1 MEVTESAK
9 PPSPA
14 RPRLLYQVAHLKSL
28 LRCLKLRHTQHFWD
42 YKLPSFSFDLLQSH
56 RSSQWMAIRYFPG
69 PQTKKSPVIPIFNSY
84 LSFIPHIQFVRKFCC
99 LLKILIYSKSDHFS
113 WLHCYHPNVSD
124 HHAKPRDYA
133 KISPGS
139 PCLCP
144 CPSLLYFHHSSQ
156 SEPLK
161 SEVSPH
167 HFCAENPTLDSQF
180 PPERKRNSP
189 QGVPGPPPSLTV
201 ARSSGP
207 ARPASRPPGRPP
219 AAPPISRWELSS
231 PRYCPSHI
239 PFRSSLRSHCRCH
252 WGVRKNTRRQ
262 LRLDL
267 RYARSSIFGDVPN
280 TALERDWVNS
290 SLFIETHISLGVLLF
305 GFCFYLMWPPHV
317 GSALTQYFFL
327 SLSSQTPDSSHLLRL
342 SFLSSWHSVSP
353 NKLCN
358 FTETSRLL
366 SVSLLWEIV
375 SMWTD
380 SAWFILWLQNFVF
393 QHISFSLFWGV
404 RSFSMKTSRET

>member
-124 HHAKPRDYA
+124 HHTKPRDYV

-167 HFCAENPTLDSQF
+167 HFCAENPTDSQL
-180 PPERKRNSP
+180 PERKRNSSQGLPAPPLLLWPSRGP
-189 QGVPGPPPSLTV
+189 QLQPDP
-201 ARSSGP
+201 
-207 ARPASRPPGRPP
+207 PPGRLDARLLPLPPP
-219 AAPPISRWELSS
+219 AGSS
-231 PRYCPSHI
+231 PPRDTVHPTSPSG
-239 PFRSSLRSHCRCH
+239 PRSGLTVGAI
-252 WGVRKNTRRQ
+252 GVSEKIQ
-262 LRLDL
+262 GAS
-267 RYARSSIFGDVPN
+267 YAWTSDTQGVASSG
-280 TALERDWVNS
+280 
-290 SLFIETHISLGVLLF
+290 
-305 GFCFYLMWPPHV
+305 M
-317 GSALTQYFFL
+317 
-327 SLSSQTPDSSHLLRL
+327 SQIL
-342 SFLSSWHSVSP
+342 
-353 NKLCN
+353 NC
-358 FTETSRLL
+358 TET
-366 SVSLLWEIV
+366 E
-375 SMWTD
+375 
-380 SAWFILWLQNFVF
+380 
-393 QHISFSLFWGV
+393 
-404 RSFSMKTSRET
+404 